1 MFDHA
6 PIGMALVAPDG
17 RWLMVNRAICEIV
30 GYSEPELLT
39 KTFQDIT
46 HPEDLEADL
55 HYVDRM
61 LAGELGEYTM
71 EKRYVQAS
79 GEIVWVL
86 LSVSLVHDDA
96 GAPLYFVAQVQ
107 DISAQKSLE
116 ARLRHDA
123 MEDSLTGLKNRRAF
137 EEALERQLAHNLRYG
152 GRSALLLI
160 DLDNFKLINDRLGHH
175 VGDAFLCSLGERLTE
190 VVRGSDLLARI
201 GGDEFAVLLVAPDLH
216 DVEAVA
222 GRLVA
227 EVGEHAVDHGGE
239 RLSCTASLGAV
250 VFNGA
255 HGEPEDDLMRTADRA
270 MYAAK
275 NAGGDRWSTVSA
287 HAPSAFPGTGT
298 AS

>member
-17 RWLMVNRAICEIV
+17 RWLIVNRAICEIV

-86 LSVSLVHDDA
+86 LSVSMVHDDA

-175 VGDAFLCSLGERLTE
+175 VGDALP
-190 VVRGSDLLARI
+190 LLA
-201 GGDEFAVLLVAPDLH
+201 
-216 DVEAVA
+216 
-222 GRLVA
+222 GR
-227 EVGEHAVDHGGE
+227 AVDRGRPRQRPAG
-239 RLSCTASLGAV
+239 T
-250 VFNGA
+250 
-255 HGEPEDDLMRTADRA
+255 DR
-270 MYAAK
+270 
-275 NAGGDRWSTVSA
+275 RRRVRRSA
-287 HAPSAFPGTGT
+287 RCP
-298 AS
+298 